1 MRDRSK
7 QDRVSGTVL
16 PATPTAV
23 VSRWYPILILCRK
36 INRYKDDDDD
46 DISVA
51 DTTWYA
57 ADTTTTM
64 MKSVT
69 SAGAFLAPPLW

>member
-1 MRDRSK
+1 MSSAVDRVTCSLVLSVSATLKMRDRSK

-51 DTTWYA
+51 DTT
-57 ADTTTTM
+57 
-64 MKSVT
+64 
-69 SAGAFLAPPLW
+69 